1 MTSRD
6 TSAVTP
12 DSATRRLA
20 ALRREMADIIVQID
34 SVRADDT
41 AIAVKATIGL
51 PDGARHTAIAALD
64 VDNTQSWAAQ
74 HEQVQASAITRALD
88 GLGIADDQPQRT
100 SPQPQEAARPQ
111 EATPPR
117 PQPTN
122 QSAPES
128 RAAQPRPQPAAPAPA
143 ANQPQAAPPASPGA
157 SAVQRADGDHLSEY
171 SWTSFWQAA
180 RARNITREQVEAALG
195 RSIQQATPR
204 DAVEALQAAGMWG

>member
-1 MTSRD
+1 MSDCETR
-6 TSAVTP
+6 AITP

-41 AIAVKATIGL
+41 AIAVKATIAL

-64 VDNTQSWAAQ
+64 VDNTRSWAAQ

-88 GLGIADDQPQRT
+88 GLAIADDQSQPATQ
-100 SPQPQEAARPQ
+100 PPQEAPRPRPVGQPPQ
-111 EATPPR
+111 ELRASQ
-117 PQPTN
+117 PQPGN
-122 QSAPES
+122 QQIQEARAP
-128 RAAQPRPQPAAPAPA
+128 QAPADSHPT
-143 ANQPQAAPPASPGA
+143 PGA

-171 SWTSFWQAA
+171 SWTSFWQTA
-180 RARNITREQVEAALG
+180 RSLSITKEQVETALG
-195 RSIQQATPR
+195 RPIQQATPR